1 MLNSTGSV
9 NKFSKLETQ
18 MNRQIVYVF
27 IMQCVLCMLGAVFH
41 AVWFGDNDDQTEW
54 YLALGEVEG
63 GPSLQFVHT
72 FFTWMLLFSNFV
84 PISLIVTLEVVKFIQ
99 AVFIS
104 WDIEI
109 YHEPNDQPTKV
120 QTSNLNEELGQVS
133 YVFSDKTGT
142 LTQNVMEFR
151 KLSLM
156 GTSYGTEL
164 RMSAGEK
171 IENVD
176 FVDPEFDNTLEE
188 RDTVDFLLHLACC
201 HTIIPEVDED
211 KIVYKASSPDEM
223 ALVYAAA
230 HFGVTFEA
238 RDLESIKLRFKTG
251 EKTYKILKI
260 IEFSSDRARMTVII
274 QLDDKTVR
282 VMVKGSDAML
292 QPRLV
297 ESEVI
302 GATWKHIEKFATE
315 GLRTLVLAQKDMSL
329 SEYQEWDNRYNE
341 AMQDRENFKSL
352 CVPLFEEIESNL
364 VLLGA
369 TAIEDKLQDFVPA
382 TIAKLRRAKIKV
394 WVLTGDKKETAINIG
409 YSCSLLTNEV
419 ERVYV
424 DGNSSAEIR

>member
-1 MLNSTGSV
+1 
-9 NKFSKLETQ
+9 
-18 MNRQIVYVF
+18 
-27 IMQCVLCMLGAVFH
+27 
-41 AVWFGDNDDQTEW
+41 
-54 YLALGEVEG
+54 
-63 GPSLQFVHT
+63 
-72 FFTWMLLFSNFV
+72 
-84 PISLIVTLEVVKFIQ
+84 
-99 AVFIS
+99 
-104 WDIEI
+104 
-109 YHEPNDQPTKV
+109 
-120 QTSNLNEELGQVS
+120 
-133 YVFSDKTGT
+133 
-142 LTQNVMEFR
+142 MEFR

-369 TAIEDKLQDFVPA
+369 TAIEDKL
-382 TIAKLRRAKIKV
+382 
-394 WVLTGDKKETAINIG
+394 
-409 YSCSLLTNEV
+409 
-419 ERVYV
+419 
-424 DGNSSAEIR
+424 